1 MKLKVISFNIRCCDD
16 PDGHSVAQRAP
27 RLLEVIGKH
36 DPDLIGIQEFTPIW
50 EDRFDKMFGEK
61 YLMLNMY
68 RTNEGWIE
76 GGPLLWKRDK
86 FTLEDKGWFWYSD
99 TPDVESGGWDVSG
112 HKRICTY
119 VRLKCK
125 ESETEFVF
133 MNTHFGFGDEGQLK
147 SAELIR
153 ERVKAFGKTPYFI
166 TGDFNAKPDSP
177 AYAALTSFMTDAN
190 ANDLTSTTYHAY
202 RPGSEYCAHIDYCFC
217 GEGVTPESAVILDD
231 TFDGKFPSDHYG
243 LMTVLEL

>member
-1 MKLKVISFNIRCCDD
+1 MRLKIVSFNIRCCDD
-16 PDGHSVAQRAP
+16 PDGHSVAERAP
-27 RLLEVIGKH
+27 RIADIIRET

-50 EDRFDKMFGEK
+50 EEPFERMFSGK
-61 YLMLNMY
+61 YGFLNKY
-68 RTNEGWIE
+68 RATEGWIE
-76 GGPLLWKRDK
+76 GGPLLWRLDR
-86 FTLEDKGWFWYSD
+86 FELEDKGWFWYSD

-125 ESETEFVF
+125 ESGTEFVF
-133 MNTHFGFGDEGQLK
+133 MNTHFGFGDEGQVK

-153 ERVKAFGKTPYFI
+153 ERVKAFGDTPYFI

-190 ANDLTSTTYHAY
+190 AKDLVSTTYHAY

-217 GEGVTPESAVILDD
+217 GKGVTPESVMILDK
-231 TFDGKFPSDHYG
+231 TFDHKFPSDHYG
-243 LMTVLEL
+243 LLAYLEI